1 MNIFDVAKECADAF
15 NRASGIGCSV
25 TDSTG
30 NNLAEYGYGIVGCE
44 LCSALG
50 RTLGGDKPHCSA
62 VHAYG
67 MSEAERFGGRYIYRC
82 VMGLNC
88 FVSPILGE
96 IGSAARITAGPFF
109 MVDKEDFVDCE
120 LSEYTAKEKDDAKAI
135 MEKIPSV
142 EPERIE
148 SLSKILFMSAGYMY
162 NRMSIDAINERTYS
176 RQIQEKIG
184 GYIHQLKGEER
195 QSYPIEK
202 EKLLLRAVTKGDKEK
217 AQEMLNQ
224 LLGHIM
230 FSTGYDFEQ
239 IKARS
244 YSLMVLIARA
254 AADAGVESDYALA
267 VGDEGMR
274 TLQKMHS
281 GEQLCL
287 WLSKTANSLMDR
299 IFKFQD
305 SRHSAA
311 IRSCIDYI
319 EKHYHEHITLESVA
333 RLVYLSESYL
343 SRIFHSETGQSFKEY
358 LNSVRV
364 EHSKELLLEEKIRI
378 ADIASEVGFED
389 QSYFTKVFKK
399 YVGVTP
405 NRYRERLEGKY

>member
-15 NRASGIGCSV
+15 NKASGIGCSV
-25 TDSTG
+25 TDSSG

-50 RTLGGDKPHCSA
+50 KVLEGDKTHCSA

-82 VMGLNC
+82 VIGLNC

-96 IGSAARITAGPFF
+96 VGSAARITAGPFL
-109 MVDKEDFVDCE
+109 MVDKEDFIECE
-120 LSEYTAKEKDDAKAI
+120 LNDYSIAQRDVAGAI
-135 MEKIPSV
+135 LDKIPTV
-142 EPERIE
+142 EPARIE
-148 SLSKILFMSAGYMY
+148 SLSKMLFMSAGYMY
-162 NRMSIDAINERTYS
+162 NRMSLDSINERTYS

-202 EKLLLRAVTKGDKEK
+202 EKALLRAVTKGDKEK
-217 AQEMLNQ
+217 AQELLNQ

-230 FSTGYDFEQ
+230 FSTGHDFEQ

-254 AADAGVESDYALA
+254 AADAGVETDYALA

-274 TLQKMHS
+274 ILQKMHS

-305 SRHSAA
+305 LRHSFA
-311 IRSCIDYI
+311 IRKCIDYI
-319 EKHYHEHITLESVA
+319 EKHYHEHITLQSVA
-333 RLVYLSESYL
+333 RLVFLSESYV
-343 SRIFHSETGQSFKEY
+343 SRVFHSETGQSFKEY
-358 LNSVRV
+358 LNNVRV
-364 EHSKELLLEEKIRI
+364 EHSKELLLDERIRI
-378 ADIASEVGFED
+378 ADIAAEVGFED

-405 NRYRERLEGKY
+405 NRYREKMEG